1 LEKISKIF
9 FIFKIYM
16 DFIKYKYSIAIASI
30 IILIMVSV
38 HGSMKPPGDKPNKSK
53 KNNLY
58 KPKHLAAIDK
68 KTGLPVFIQKVIMP
82 R

>member
-1 LEKISKIF
+1 
-9 FIFKIYM
+9 M

-30 IILIMVSV
+30 IILIIVSL
-38 HGSMKPPGDKPNKSK
+38 HGSLKPPGDKHNKTK
-53 KNNLY
+53 KNNIY

-68 KTGLPVFIQKVIMP
+68 KTGLPVFIQKIIMP